1 MTQLTRRSLLTATA
15 AAALFPRQTSR
26 AMAQQQFEG
35 VKRTLYKEFR
45 SMIPGVGKIALRE
58 VTYQPG
64 AKSSRTM
71 PYTMVCECTKGVLRV
86 TQDAMT
92 TTINTGEMWS
102 CHKGMAETVENAGAT
117 PAIMRVIELV
127 PA

>member
-1 MTQLTRRSLLTATA
+1 MAQLTRRSLLAGLAVTGLVPGQA
-15 AAALFPRQTSR
+15 SR
-26 AMAQQQFEG
+26 VVAQQQFEG

-45 SMIPGVGKIALRE
+45 SMIPGVAKIALRE

-71 PYTMVCECTKGVLRV
+71 PYTMVCECTAGVLHV
-86 TQDAMT
+86 TQDTMT
-92 TTINTGEMWS
+92 TTINTGEFWT
-102 CHKGMAETVENAGAT
+102 CHKGMEETVDNRGT
-117 PAIMRVIELV
+117 VPAVMRVIELV